1 MVAVS
6 EGREEQRKEPV
17 YRFTEFRDILEQH
30 LPEIRLSDNF

>member
-30 LPEIRLSDNF
+30 PEIRLSDNF